1 MLTKNNKV
9 TIIILNIKIVEKG
22 EADKLK
28 YIKRSAENVIKR
40 QEKLFKTIL
49 VTGARQVGKTTML
62 KNLKSNINYIT
73 LDDMILNGLA
83 KEDPKLFLKSNKK
96 PLIIDE
102 IQYAPDL
109 LRYIK
114 MEIDGSEEKAMFYL
128 TGSQQFHLMKN
139 VSESLAGRIG
149 ILNLLGLSLREIKE
163 IGFQDPFI
171 PTEEYLIKRE
181 KKHIDISYS
190 EIWNIIHKG
199 TMPALYQEENDFEMF
214 YSMYVNTYIERDVR
228 NLTQV
233 GDTLAF
239 LKFMTALASRIG
251 GLLNLNAV
259 ANEVGIS
266 VPTAQRWLSILVSS
280 NIVYL
285 LEPYYN
291 NIMKRAVKTPKVY
304 FLDTG
309 LVSYLTKWKNK
320 DVLESGNMSGN
331 FFENFVIVEIIKSYY
346 NNGELRPPLYFY
358 RDKDKKEIDLII
370 EQNGKLYPVEI
381 KKSANPNKDMISNFK
396 VLEKVGEVGAGGI
409 ICMYDKIVNLDEK
422 NRVIPYSYL

>member
-1 MLTKNNKV
+1 M
-9 TIIILNIKIVEKG
+9 
-22 EADKLK
+22 K
-28 YIKRSAENVIKR
+28 YIKRSAESIIKK
-40 QEKLFKTIL
+40 QEKMFKAIL

-73 LDDMILNGLA
+73 LDDMILNQA
-83 KEDPKLFLKSNKK
+83 AIEDPNLFLKSNK
-96 PLIIDE
+96 PPIIIDE

-114 MEIDGSEEKAMFYL
+114 IAIDNSEEKAMFYL

-149 ILNLLGLSLREIKE
+149 ILNLLGLSLREIKN
-163 IGFQDPFI
+163 IDFNKVFV
-171 PTEEYLIKRE
+171 PTEDYIVE
-181 KKHIDISYS
+181 KGKYDMKISYD
-190 EIWNIIHKG
+190 EIWDIIHKG
-199 TMPALYQEENDFEMF
+199 TMPALYQENIDFEMY

-233 GDTLAF
+233 GDTLTF

-251 GLLNLNAV
+251 QLLNLNNV
-259 ANEVGIS
+259 ANEVGITI
-266 VPTAQRWLSILVSS
+266 PTAQRWLSILVSS

-291 NIMKRAVKTPKVY
+291 NIMKRAIKTPKIY

-309 LVSYLTKWKNK
+309 LVAYLTKWKNK
-320 DVLESGNMSGN
+320 EVLEAGNMAGS
-331 FFENFVIVEIIKSYY
+331 FFENFVIIEIVKSYY

-358 RDKDKKEIDLII
+358 RDKEKNEIDLII
-370 EQNGKLYPVEI
+370 EQNGQLHPIEI
-381 KKSANPNKDMISNFK
+381 KKSATPTKEMISNFK
-396 VLEKVGEVGAGGI
+396 VLEKLGNVGEGGL
-409 ICMYDKIVNLDEK
+409 ICMYDKVINFSEK
-422 NRVIPYSYL
+422 NKVIPYNYL

>member
-1 MLTKNNKV
+1 M
-9 TIIILNIKIVEKG
+9 
-22 EADKLK
+22 K

>member
-1 MLTKNNKV
+1 M
-9 TIIILNIKIVEKG
+9 
-22 EADKLK
+22 K
-28 YIKRSAENVIKR
+28 YIKRSAENVIKK
-40 QEKLFKTIL
+40 QEKIFKAIL
-49 VTGARQVGKTTML
+49 ITGARQVGKTTML
-62 KNLKSNINYIT
+62 KNLKSNVNYIT
-73 LDDMILNGLA
+73 LDDMLLNQSA
-83 KEDPKLFLKSNKK
+83 KEDPNLFLKSNKK

-102 IQYAPDL
+102 VQYAPEL

-114 MEIDGSEEKAMFYL
+114 IELDNSEEKAMFYL
-128 TGSQQFHLMKN
+128 TGSQQFHLMKD

-149 ILNLLGLSLREIKE
+149 ILNLLGLSLREIKD
-163 IGFQDPFI
+163 IDFNNPFI
-171 PTEEYLIKRE
+171 PTEEYLGERE
-181 KKHIDISYS
+181 KYNKDISYN
-190 EIWNIIHKG
+190 EIWDIIHRG

-233 GDTLAF
+233 GDTLTF

-251 GLLNLNAV
+251 QLLNLNTV
-259 ANEVGIS
+259 ANEVGITI
-266 VPTAQRWLSILVSS
+266 PTAQRWLSILISS

-291 NIMKRAVKTPKVY
+291 NIMKRAVKTPKIY

-320 DVLESGNMSGN
+320 DVLEAGNMAGN

-358 RDKDKKEIDLII
+358 RDKEKKEIDLII
-370 EQNGKLYPVEI
+370 EQNGKLHPIEI
-381 KKSANPNKDMISNFK
+381 KKSANPTKDMISNFK
-396 VLEKVGEVGAGGI
+396 VLEKVGELGDGGI
-409 ICMYDKIVNLDEK
+409 ICMYDKLINLDEK
-422 NRVIPYSYL
+422 NRVIPYTYL

>member
-1 MLTKNNKV
+1 M
-9 TIIILNIKIVEKG
+9 
-22 EADKLK
+22 K
-28 YIKRSAENVIKR
+28 YIKRSAENVIRK
-40 QEKLFKTIL
+40 QEKIFKAIL
-49 VTGARQVGKTTML
+49 ITGARQVGKTTML
-62 KNLKSNINYIT
+62 KNTKPNVNYIT
-73 LDDMILNGLA
+73 LDDMLLNQSA
-83 KEDPKLFLKSNKK
+83 KEDPNLFLKSNKK

-102 IQYAPDL
+102 VQYAPEL

-114 MEIDGSEEKAMFYL
+114 IELDNSEEKAIFYL

-163 IGFQDPFI
+163 IDFNNPFI
-171 PTEEYLIKRE
+171 PTEEYLRERE
-181 KKHIDISYS
+181 KYNKDISYS
-190 EIWNIIHKG
+190 EIWDIIHKG
-199 TMPALYQEENDFEMF
+199 TMPALYKEENDFEMF

-233 GDTLAF
+233 GDTLTF
-239 LKFMTALASRIG
+239 LKFMTSLASRIG
-251 GLLNLNAV
+251 GLLNLNTV
-259 ANEVGIS
+259 ANEVGITI
-266 VPTAQRWLSILVSS
+266 PTAQRWLSILISS

-291 NIMKRAVKTPKVY
+291 NIMKRAVKTPKIY

-320 DVLESGNMSGN
+320 DVLESGNMAGN

-346 NNGELRPPLYFY
+346 NNGELRPPIYFY

-370 EQNGKLYPVEI
+370 EQNGKLHPIEI
-381 KKSANPNKDMISNFK
+381 KKSANPTKDMISNFK
-396 VLEKVGEVGAGGI
+396 VLEKAGEVGDGGI
-409 ICMYDKIVNLDEK
+409 ICMYDKLINLDEK
-422 NRVIPYSYL
+422 NRIIPYTYL

>member
-1 MLTKNNKV
+1 M
-9 TIIILNIKIVEKG
+9 
-22 EADKLK
+22 K
-28 YIKRSAENVIKR
+28 YIKRNAESIIKR
-40 QEKLFKTIL
+40 QEKMFKAIL

-62 KNLKSNINYIT
+62 RNLKSDINYIT
-73 LDDMILNGLA
+73 LDDMILNQSA
-83 KEDPKLFLKSNKK
+83 QEDPDLFLKSNK
-96 PLIIDE
+96 PPIIIDE

-114 MEIDGSEEKAMFYL
+114 IAVDNSDEKGMFYL

-163 IGFQDPFI
+163 IDFNEPFM
-171 PTEEYLIKRE
+171 PTNDYIEKR
-181 KKHIDISYS
+181 KKYETQISYD
-190 EIWNIIHKG
+190 EIWDIIHKG
-199 TMPALYQEENDFEMF
+199 TMPALYQDESDFDMF

-233 GDTLAF
+233 GDTLSF

-251 GLLNLNAV
+251 QLLNLNSV
-259 ANEVGIS
+259 ANEVGITL
-266 VPTAQRWLSILVSS
+266 PTAQRWLSILVSS

-291 NIMKRAVKTPKVY
+291 NIMKRAVKTPKIY

-309 LVSYLTKWKNK
+309 LVAYLTKWKDK
-320 DVLESGNMSGN
+320 DVLEAGNMSGN
-331 FFENFVIVEIIKSYY
+331 FFENFIIVEIIKSYY

-358 RDKDKKEIDLII
+358 RDKEKREIDLII
-370 EQNGKLYPVEI
+370 VQNGNLYPMEI
-381 KKSANPNKDMISNFK
+381 KKSANPTKDMITNFK
-396 VLEKVGEVGAGGI
+396 VLEKIGDIGEGAI
-409 ICMYDKIVNLDEK
+409 ICMYDKIIDLDEK
-422 NRVIPYSYL
+422 NKVIPYKYL